1 MKGGCVPTGPT
12 PGSTRASPAGLCDH
26 GERVTDAFFPVR
38 AAARAGRAATD
49 AVGERLERGTLAA
62 VDAAF
67 ASRVAEEV
75 VDRAIASGL
84 VERLVD
90 RLVDRLLAE
99 RVLERAI
106 DSVFDDGRVID
117 ELVTRLIDSEDL
129 WVLVE
134 EIAQS
139 PAVTDAIGRQ
149 SIGFADQVA
158 GGVRARSR
166 TADERL
172 ERVARR
178 ALRRP
183 QRGEPQAP
191 A

>member
-1 MKGGCVPTGPT
+1 
-12 PGSTRASPAGLCDH
+12 
-26 GERVTDAFFPVR
+26 VTDAFFPVS
-38 AAARAGRAATD
+38 AAGRVGRAATD
-49 AVGERLERGTLAA
+49 AVGERLERVTLAA

-90 RLVDRLLAE
+90 RLVERLLAE
-99 RVLERAI
+99 RVLERAVG
-106 DSVFDDGRVID
+106 SVFDDGRVID
-117 ELVTRLIDSEDL
+117 ELVTRLIESEDL
-129 WVLVE
+129 WVLVD

-139 PAVTDAIGRQ
+139 PAVTEAIGRQ

-158 GGVRARSR
+158 SGVRARSR
-166 TADERL
+166 TADDRL

-183 QRGEPQAP
+183 QRGESQAP
-191 A
+191 P